1 LHSQD
6 ITWSDWLNFDKEN
19 IGKVPSTPGI
29 FRMHEAM
36 KILIIGNANNLQK
49 RLFEALEDTC
59 TSIAS
64 RFCYFET
71 AQHEQLKN
79 ELIKEYTEKHDGKL
93 PKCMQD

>member
-1 LHSQD
+1 LPSQN

-19 IGKVPSTPGI
+19 IGNVPPTPGI
-29 FRMHEAM
+29 FRMHESM
-36 KILIIGNANNLQK
+36 KILIIENTNNLQK

-59 TSIAS
+59 TANAS

-79 ELIKEYTEKHDGKL
+79 DLIKEYTEKHDGKL
-93 PKCMQD
+93 PKCM